1 MSHPFSSTFDALQAH
16 FTQNSDK
23 PDKRDAPVTQS
34 GSTAMSPI
42 QAQASSSTQNN
53 TTPYQSPRFSI
64 DPSSMPSVPRPSP
77 GPTSNLLPRQ
87 PGYRV
92 LLPRPPNVPPPQ
104 VPHGFQPPPRWEPSA
119 TSQPLGRGPH
129 MELGSQTVPSGPP
142 VVRPHVP
149 LTTTGIQGLDFPSG
163 DTSTNRSVPYEPPGV
178 HDETLAPS
186 QFQENSAN
194 NLPMD
199 GASQMEAAEDEVD
212 PMDTAT
218 DALLER
224 QNDLNQENPM
234 PKLPPMRGFAKKYLK
249 MGETPPRGGRRTRG
263 PRKRGPRKAAEPTGD
278 IKYRLNM
285 ASNAYMDGR
294 LDEAIDYVTDAIRI
308 NAETY
313 RAWILLASF
322 CQEKGDQKG
331 HYMARFFAAHLQPK
345 VIDDWL
351 QCAELAIGL
360 REEYPEDADSLTDQ
374 AILCYGRAL
383 RVDNNHSAA
392 HHGRAALQLEMGRL
406 RSALKDYTFLV
417 QHCHFDVYA
426 LRGLAEVCVLLA
438 DTGKAQFADKPAEAI
453 DAYRRCIS
461 QFRENGFDSRYL
473 LDWQDIKIFVELLAY
488 VERLQEAIHELRSL
502 SRWLL
507 TRSDETFW
515 DNQVD
520 DREWDVENSRRLE
533 VDNYQDGKYPASSYG
548 RGLPLELRTKLAVYR
563 LKLGQ
568 EDEAMRH
575 FEFIDPDK
583 SNTTEL
589 LSEHPHLLL
598 EAASALYEAGHLP
611 MALRFYEP
619 LREPDLLD
627 TESLVRLGRCYL
639 HAGDKRQA
647 EECFTAAI
655 EQDESSNSEACIDAR
670 YELAKMYE
678 AARAEREAYI
688 LVNEAI
694 KLQEARE
701 QAREEEEDQQ
711 DIGEDNDED
720 QEGDDDTKLPAN
732 PLGLGAGRDTVAM
745 PKQAKRQPKPKAEK
759 AKPKPKEPKQ
769 RKPKVPKTPALR
781 RPKLFART
789 EELQLEEKRR
799 AADLAEAWHIV
810 RESRASSDPDATG
823 PSEAFMT
830 AARKL
835 VDDFRSY
842 KDFYGWDKFLAHLG
856 IHQARE
862 KIEARKGSANLI
874 AMAQR
879 LSHNLNPEEQGAE
892 KAEKQAKQ
900 VAVSYRGVPF
910 NEWLDLFLEYAIG
923 LAQTGKFQDAYKI
936 CESARD
942 ATVFKSKE
950 DMFLIHV
957 TWAACA
963 LRGRDEET
971 CVATARWIM
980 REYQYDTDPFRMFSA
995 LSRLCP
1001 SPASWYASG
1010 PVQKYMLRQ
1019 IKLMDRAITASAAVD
1034 SGDEEAA
1041 PTGRV
1046 FQGKELDI
1054 TLLMVYGHILFI
1066 SNSFTFALNYFMR
1079 AYSLDPT
1086 NSMVT
1091 LSVGHCYL
1099 HYALKRQ
1106 AENRQYLLAQGFHFL
1121 HQYYEQKLA
1130 SPSAAQ
1136 RQEAHYNL
1144 ARSYHALGIPHIA
1157 AEYYRRALRDV
1168 PDDSGNGIMGRNDLT
1183 QEAAYNLGQ
1192 ICWTGGDV
1200 DAVRAITEKY
1210 LVL

>member
-1 MSHPFSSTFDALQAH
+1 MSHPFSSSFDALQAH
-16 FTQNSDK
+16 FTQK
-23 PDKRDAPVTQS
+23 PDNEDAPTTQLGNTTTPS
-34 GSTAMSPI
+34 IPPQAPAST
-42 QAQASSSTQNN
+42 TNN
-53 TTPYQSPRFSI
+53 TNPVQGALPSM
-64 DPSSMPSVPRPSP
+64 DPSHMTAAARPSP
-77 GPTSNLLPRQ
+77 AATSRALPLQ
-87 PGYRV
+87 HNYRV
-92 LLPRPPNVPPPQ
+92 LLPRPANPPFQPQ
-104 VPHGFQPPPRWEPSA
+104 APYEFQPPPIRDPSA
-119 TSQPLGRGPH
+119 TAQPLRHGISPGL
-129 MELGSQTVPSGPP
+129 ENQAFLSGPP
-142 VVRPHVP
+142 ATRPLVP
-149 LTTTGIQGLDFPSG
+149 LDANGTEGFLPS
-163 DTSTNRSVPYEPPGV
+163 DSSANTSVPYQPPIFQEGA
-178 HDETLAPS
+178 LNSS
-186 QFQENSAN
+186 QFPGSNAN
-194 NLPMD
+194 NLSTSSM
-199 GASQMEAAEDEVD
+199 GEVAAGEAD

-234 PKLPPMRGFAKKYLK
+234 PKLPPMRGFVKKYLK
-249 MGETPPRGGRRTRG
+249 MGDDSQPSRGGRRG
-263 PRKRGPRKAAEPTGD
+263 GGSRKRGPRRAAEPTGD

-322 CQEKGDQKG
+322 RQEKGDQKG

-345 VIDDWL
+345 IIEDWL
-351 QCAELAIGL
+351 QCAELAIAL
-360 REEYPEDADSLTDQ
+360 REEYPEDAESLTDQ

-383 RVDNNHSAA
+383 RVDSSHSAA
-392 HHGRAALQLEMGRL
+392 HHGRGALQLEMGRFK
-406 RSALKDYTFLV
+406 SALKDYMFLV
-417 QHCHFDVYA
+417 QHCTYDVFA
-426 LRGLAEVCVLLA
+426 LRGLAEVCVMLA
-438 DTGKAQFADKPAEAI
+438 DTGKAQFADKPGIAI
-453 DAYRRCIS
+453 EAYRRCITY
-461 QFRENGFDSRYL
+461 FREHGFDSRYL
-473 LDWQDIKIFVELLAY
+473 FDWQDVKIFVELLAY
-488 VERLQEAIHELRSL
+488 VERPQEAVHELRSL

-507 TRSDETFW
+507 TRSDEGFW
-515 DNQVD
+515 DSQGD
-520 DREWDVENSRRLE
+520 DREWDVENTRRLE
-533 VDNYQDGKYPASSYG
+533 VENYQNGKYPASSYG

-563 LKLGQ
+563 LKLGH

-575 FEFIDPDK
+575 LEFIDPER
-583 SNTTEL
+583 SNPSEL

-598 EAASALYEAGHLP
+598 EAAAALYEAGHLP
-611 MALRFYEP
+611 MAQRFYEP

-627 TESLVRLGRCYL
+627 TDSLVRLGRCYL
-639 HAGDKRQA
+639 YAGDKRQA

-678 AARAEREAYI
+678 AAREEREAYI

-701 QAREEEEDQQ
+701 QAREDAENQ
-711 DIGEDNDED
+711 GEDNDED
-720 QEGDDDTKLPAN
+720 QEGDFDTTLPAN
-732 PLGLGAGRDTVAM
+732 PLEPSAGKDIGAKPRQV
-745 PKQAKRQPKPKAEK
+745 KRQLKPKTER
-759 AKPKPKEPKQ
+759 AKPKPKEP
-769 RKPKVPKTPALR
+769 RELKPRAPKTPAVR

-789 EELQLEEKRR
+789 EERQLEEKRR
-799 AADLAEAWHIV
+799 AAEFAEAWDIV
-810 RESRASSDPDATG
+810 RESRVSSDPEARG
-823 PSEAFMT
+823 PSQAFMA

-842 KDFYGWDKFLAHLG
+842 KDFYSWDKFLAHLG

-862 KIEARKGSANLI
+862 KVEARKGGTNLI

-879 LSHNLNPEEQGAE
+879 LSHNLDPDALGVE
-892 KAEKQAKQ
+892 KAEKQTKQ

-910 NEWLDLFLEYAIG
+910 NEWLELFLEYAIG
-923 LAQTGKFQDAYKI
+923 LAQAGKFQDAYKI

-1034 SGDEEAA
+1034 SGDEDAA

-1086 NSMVT
+1086 NSMVI

-1130 SPSAAQ
+1130 SPDAAQ

-1144 ARSYHALGIPHIA
+1144 ARSYHAIGIPHIA
-1157 AEYYRRALRDV
+1157 AEYYRRALHEV

-1200 DAVRAITEKY
+1200 DAVRAVTEKY